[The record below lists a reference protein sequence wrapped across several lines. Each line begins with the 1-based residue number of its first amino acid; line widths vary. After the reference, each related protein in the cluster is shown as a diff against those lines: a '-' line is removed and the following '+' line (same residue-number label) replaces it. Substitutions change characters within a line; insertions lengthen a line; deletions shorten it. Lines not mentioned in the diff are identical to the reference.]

1 MCMDVCTY
9 ACLYVNLN
17 DWRYV
22 NMYVCMKEC
31 LYVFICVCRK
41 FKILRIQNVRTYVCV
56 TEYCIVYSTHY
67 TVIVIH
73 TYSTYIHN
81 EIGVCVVREAVG
93 GDQGGGRAHPG
104 LSEEAAQAHADLH
117 AHHRLV
123 SVLHGARVHQREMVQ
138 HLPYIHTHTYIHIH
152 KHSILEG

>member
-1 MCMDVCTY
+1 MYERMFVRFYLCMQEVQDITNTKRTY
-9 ACLYVNLN
+9 ALML
-17 DWRYV
+17 
-22 NMYVCMKEC
+22 
-31 LYVFICVCRK
+31 
-41 FKILRIQNVRTYVCV
+41 
-56 TEYCIVYSTHY
+56 YCIVYSIP

-93 GDQGGGRAHPG
+93 GEQGGGRAHPG